1 MKKILSALTVTIPL
15 VALGIQFQAA
25 QVLLWYDSARIDDFP
40 YQRTALYYTNK
51 VALALN
57 ILALIIAV
65 ACVWS
70 EWRKKK
76 E

>member
-1 MKKILSALTVTIPL
+1 MKKLLSAFAIAIPL
-15 VALGIQFQAA
+15 IALGIQFQAA
-25 QVLLWYDSARIDDFP
+25 EAMLLFDSRGVLDFP
-40 YQRTALYYTNK
+40 YRTALYYTNK

>member
-1 MKKILSALTVTIPL
+1 MRKLVSALTITIPL

-25 QVLLWYDSARIDDFP
+25 QVLRWYDAARIDDFP